1 MRSDSLATPHQPTTQ
16 DAKQDAVVITL
27 VGLAHGTSHFF
38 HMILAPLFP
47 WLKDAF
53 HLSYAELGLLM
64 SAFFIVSG
72 IGQACAGFVVDKIG
86 ARTVLFFGMSCLAL
100 SALLLSL
107 APSYTVLMLGSIL
120 AGLGNSVFHPA
131 DFTILNKCVH
141 PPRLSHAFSVHGI
154 CGNLGWAAA
163 PAFLVTLGNLYDWRT
178 ALLASTALPLMVL
191 AILVTYR
198 DLLEPNATTVAAA
211 SAQTQQPTERS
222 SIEHSLFY
230 FLSLPAVWM
239 CFLFFFLISMGIGGI
254 HSFAATALHELY
266 GMSLSWATAAYAA
279 YMLSSAFGMAW
290 GGFVAAKT
298 QNHDKTIALAFGF
311 SALMALLLAT
321 GLTSAPVALGLMAA
335 LGLGAGIAG
344 PSRDLLIRA
353 ATPKNATG
361 RVYGIVYSGL
371 DIGLALSP
379 ALFGAIMDAQ
389 QTRWIFICI
398 ALFQLCAILTA
409 TGVGQRT
416 RKSD

>member
-1 MRSDSLATPHQPTTQ
+1 MSSLTTSTPTTPTTGEF
-16 DAKQDAVVITL
+16 KQDALVIAL
-27 VGLAHGTSHFF
+27 VGLAHGISHFF

-53 HLSYAELGLLM
+53 HLSYGELGLLM

-72 IGQACAGFVVDKIG
+72 IGQACAGFVVDRIG
-86 ARTVLFFGMSCLAL
+86 APAVLFFGISCLAL
-100 SALLLSL
+100 SALLLSV
-107 APSYTVLMLGSIL
+107 APDYSVLMLGSIL
-120 AGLGNSVFHPA
+120 AGIGNSVFHPA

-141 PPRLSHAFSVHGI
+141 APRISHAFSVHGI

-163 PAFLVTLGNLYDWRT
+163 PVFLVTLTQLYDWRT
-178 ALLASTALPLMVL
+178 ALLLA
-191 AILVTYR
+191 AILPALVFVILFIYR
-198 DLLEPNATTVAAA
+198 DLLQPAKAPAAHSVA
-211 SAQTQQPTERS
+211 SSHTQAQPQPAD
-222 SIEHSLFY
+222 HSLFY

-254 HSFAATALHELY
+254 QSFAATALHDLY

-279 YMLSSAFGMAW
+279 YMLSSALGMVW
-290 GGFVAAKT
+290 GGFIAAKT
-298 QNHDKTIALAFGF
+298 DQHDKTIRIAFSF
-311 SALMALLLAT
+311 SAAMAFILAS
-321 GLTSAPVALGLMAA
+321 GISPAPIALVLMAA

-344 PSRDLLIRA
+344 PSRDLLIRS

-379 ALFGAIMDAQ
+379 VLLGAIMDKHHPS
-389 QTRWIFICI
+389 WVFISI
-398 ALFQLCAILTA
+398 ALFQLCAIATA

-416 RKSD
+416 RRHT